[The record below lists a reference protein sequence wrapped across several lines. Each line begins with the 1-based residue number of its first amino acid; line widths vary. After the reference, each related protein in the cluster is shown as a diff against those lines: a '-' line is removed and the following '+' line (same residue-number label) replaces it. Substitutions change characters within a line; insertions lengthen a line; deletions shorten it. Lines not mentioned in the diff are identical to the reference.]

1 MQVSLMLFFV
11 IEVSKKRMNVEY
23 VWTNEIV
30 LVSLS
35 QTSQI
40 IIIFNKI
47 VLTLVLL
54 VLPRELDP

>member
-1 MQVSLMLFFV
+1 MLFFV
-11 IEVSKKRMNVEY
+11 IEVSKKCMNVEY

-30 LVSLS
+30 LLSLS

-40 IIIFNKI
+40 VIFCNKI

-54 VLPRELDP
+54 VFPRDVDR

>member
-30 LVSLS
+30 LLSLS
-35 QTSQI
+35 QISQI
-40 IIIFNKI
+40 VIICNKI

-54 VLPRELDP
+54 VLHRDVDL

>member
-1 MQVSLMLFFV
+1 MLFFV
-11 IEVSKKRMNVEY
+11 IEVLKKRMNVEY

-30 LVSLS
+30 LLSLS

-54 VLPRELDP
+54 VLPRNADL